1 MVSFQQDFLLTIN
14 ISHENYLNKINT
26 IFNNEDLLK
35 DLSLEGA
42 EKLIE
47 YIKEYKHLINSIGLV
62 IDKINNVKDTN
73 SINTKI
79 ENELILKM
87 IPIMNIYRTLLN
99 EKYHSKQY
107 VSKSTSKS
115 ENTSKSKISDQD

>member
-14 ISHENYLNKINT
+14 NSHETYLDKINT
-26 IFNNEDLLK
+26 VFDNEDLLK
-35 DLSLEGA
+35 DLSINDA

-47 YIKEYKHLINSIGLV
+47 YIKEYKHLIYSICLV
-62 IDKINNVKDTN
+62 VDKINNVKNLN

-87 IPIMNIYRTLLN
+87 IPIMNVYRTLLV
-99 EKYHSKQY
+99 EKYSKPIQ
-107 VSKSTSKS
+107 
-115 ENTSKSKISDQD
+115 KISTINDQD

>member
-14 ISHENYLNKINT
+14 KSHETYLDKINI
-26 IFNNEDLLK
+26 IFYNEDLLK
-35 DLSLEGA
+35 DLSVDDA

-47 YIKEYKHLINSIGLV
+47 YIKEYKHLINSICLV
-62 IDKINNVKDTN
+62 VDKINNVKNLN

-87 IPIMNIYRTLLN
+87 IPIMNIYRTLLV
-99 EKYHSKQY
+99 EKYNKPIQKRSII
-107 VSKSTSKS
+107 
-115 ENTSKSKISDQD
+115 NDQD

>member
-14 ISHENYLNKINT
+14 KFHEEYLDKIDT
-26 IFNNEDLLK
+26 IFHNEDLLK
-35 DLSLEGA
+35 DLSINDA

-47 YIKEYKHLINSIGLV
+47 YIKEYKNLINSICLV
-62 IDKINNVKDTN
+62 VDKINDVKNFN

-87 IPIMNIYRTLLN
+87 IPIMNVYRTLLI
-99 EKYHSKQY
+99 EKYNNPIYH
-107 VSKSTSKS
+107 KSTI
-115 ENTSKSKISDQD
+115 NDQD

>member
-14 ISHENYLNKINT
+14 KSHENYLDKINT
-26 IFNNEDLLK
+26 VFDNEDLLK
-35 DLSLEGA
+35 DLSIDDA

-47 YIKEYKHLINSIGLV
+47 YIKEYKNLINSICLV
-62 IDKINNVKDTN
+62 IDKINNVKNLN

-87 IPIMNIYRTLLN
+87 IPIMNIYRTLLL
-99 EKYHSKQY
+99 EKYNKPIL
-107 VSKSTSKS
+107 KK
-115 ENTSKSKISDQD
+115 NTINDQD

>member
-1 MVSFQQDFLLTIN
+1 MVSFQQDVLLTIN
-14 ISHENYLNKINT
+14 KSHEIYLDKINT

-35 DLSLEGA
+35 DLSIDNA

-47 YIKEYKHLINSIGLV
+47 YIKEYNSLINSICLV
-62 IDKINNVKDTN
+62 IDKVNNIKNLN

-87 IPIMNIYRTLLN
+87 IPIMNVYRTLLV
-99 EKYHSKQY
+99 EKY
-107 VSKSTSKS
+107 
-115 ENTSKSKISDQD
+115 NTSISKNSTINSQD

>member
-14 ISHENYLNKINT
+14 EFHENYLDKINT
-26 IFNNEDLLK
+26 VFNKEDLLK
-35 DLSLEGA
+35 DLSVDDA

-47 YIKEYKHLINSIGLV
+47 YIKEYKHLINSICLV
-62 IDKINNVKDTN
+62 IDKINNVKNLN

-87 IPIMNIYRTLLN
+87 IPIMNVYRILLI
-99 EKYHSKQY
+99 EKYNKPIQ
-107 VSKSTSKS
+107 KI
-115 ENTSKSKISDQD
+115 NTINEQD